1 MRFKNIILSFLLVLT
16 VSSLTRANDPGM
28 RSSLRVTLEQLN
40 RLKKVF
46 KTAPLSPSLKT
57 LENSD
62 SLPIPKDLDKSQLV
76 EEVLSQ
82 DTPESQPPKS
92 NLSVLQSLYVK
103 SDRIII
109 YSIGDDPTIVVDAE
123 KEPGMTNITLQGV
136 QIDPRFKL
144 FQNSDQTEPS
154 IGFVQ
159 VNAIA
164 PSNSEDMTTASV
176 EISIKTDHKNW
187 QLIPRQGGFLL
198 SKSDSPVNSD
208 ISSIISEPTS
218 PEVSQVISKTVSN
231 ADPAL
236 DQGMTIDSGIPSVNE
251 LVPSTKSESVVENP
265 VTPVQAVED
274 NLPVQQSLQAKI
286 SETLP
291 PDVTNTESFFKSS
304 IPTERPSTEI
314 SQTVDYPVPLSQPDN
329 SDIPE
334 NSMEI
339 TPTQEES
346 VEENI
351 PTESYTTV
359 AVPEITTPLSRH
371 PIRLVNLTTANQLKT
386 GESYASYGQTQTL
399 RGGFGTGNQTYYTYS
414 DWGLTDNL
422 QVGWAWMLNDDPT
435 YNEINGVNI
444 PQQYQSMG
452 PNIKYRFYQDDHW
465 SLAILGALEQFQI
478 YSGPGLFNNY
488 ESPTVSNTLAG
499 TIQIPISYDV
509 TDNFQLTL
517 SPGVN
522 IFSNSLNGVP
532 FYGTILNLG
541 AGANWQV
548 ADNLSLFANTTIPF
562 TGGNAFNT
570 SRQFS
575 KQIIWSVG
583 GTLAF
588 NKAIAV
594 ELHFSNSFGGTPT
607 TGLLTLPTASNEI
620 LLGGS
625 FILIPS
631 AKEKRDDIVLSDR
644 NERLLFDWFTLTTP
658 YVLPTDDYGL
668 RLAGDSGGTIGG
680 SISYGFLQD
689 YQIDLAFSSIG
700 GFDTSTVLGSQ
711 QGTNTQ
717 WRLGGKLIYLNQSE
731 GDPFSI
737 SGRLT
742 FGRDFGN
749 KQGYMMVEFPMMYE
763 LNPQWAFLFSP
774 KTAINGGNTPVGI
787 GLGVNYQ
794 MIPEVQLIGEVT
806 PIVTGER
813 TVWAAGIRI
822 FPVKNI
828 AIDLLGT
835 NSTSQFD
842 LGELIA
848 EPGTRFSASIQWRR

>member
-1 MRFKNIILSFLLVLT
+1 MRFKSLILSLLLMLM
-16 VSSLTRANDPGM
+16 VSSLTRAEDPRTGT
-28 RSSLRVTLEQLN
+28 SLRITLDRLN
-40 RLKKVF
+40 RLKKE
-46 KTAPLSPSLKT
+46 LKT
-57 LENSD
+57 NPLLSSMPNPEISD
-62 SLPIPKDLDKSQLV
+62 SSTSSEDLDKSQLV
-76 EEVLSQ
+76 QDVFSKNSLKSQ
-82 DTPESQPPKS
+82 SGETRT
-92 NLSVLQSLYVK
+92 SVLNSLYVK
-103 SDRIII
+103 STGLFV
-109 YSIGDDPTIVVDAE
+109 YSTGNEPILLIDAD
-123 KEPGMTNITLQGV
+123 KEPGSVHMTLRGTQL
-136 QIDPRFKL
+136 DPRFKL
-144 FQNSDQTEPS
+144 SQNSDQTDPS
-154 IGFVQ
+154 MGFVQ
-159 VNAIA
+159 VQAIA
-164 PSNSEDMTTASV
+164 PSNPEDMTTASV
-176 EISIKTDHKNW
+176 EVIIKTDHKNW

-198 SKSDSPVNSD
+198 SKLDSPVNPVNTD
-208 ISSIISEPTS
+208 ISSTIVEQTS
-218 PEVSQVISKTVSN
+218 PEVSPPMSVESLVAKEQFSSN
-231 ADPAL
+231 VA
-236 DQGMTIDSGIPSVNE
+236 QTIDEP
-251 LVPSTKSESVVENP
+251 VPSPSIVPENLDNPENSVESP
-265 VTPVQAVED
+265 TTPEQSVED
-274 NLPVQQSLQAKI
+274 NLPT
-286 SETLP
+286 ETSP
-291 PDVTNTESFFKSS
+291 TVT
-304 IPTERPSTEI
+304 
-314 SQTVDYPVPLSQPDN
+314 
-329 SDIPE
+329 
-334 NSMEI
+334 
-339 TPTQEES
+339 
-346 VEENI
+346 
-351 PTESYTTV
+351 
-359 AVPEITTPLSRH
+359 VPEITTPLSRQ
-371 PIRLVNLTTANQLKT
+371 PIRLLHLNTANQLKT

-422 QVGWAWMLNDDPT
+422 QVGWAWMENDDPT

-465 SLAILGALEQFQI
+465 SLAVLGALEQFQI
-478 YSGPGLFNNY
+478 YSGPGLFNNQ

-499 TIQIPISYDV
+499 TIQIPISYNV

-631 AKEKRDDIVLSDR
+631 AKEKRDNVVLSDR

-689 YQIDLAFSSIG
+689 YQLDFAMSSIS
-700 GFDTSTVLGSQ
+700 GFDTSTVLGEK

-717 WRLGGKLIYLNQSE
+717 WRFGGKLIYLNQSE

-763 LNPQWAFLFSP
+763 FNPQWAFLFSP

-813 TVWAAGIRI
+813 TVWAAGVRI
-822 FPVKNI
+822 FPAKNI

-848 EPGTRFSASIQWRR
+848 EPGTRFSASIQWRK

>member
-1 MRFKNIILSFLLVLT
+1 MRFKSLILSLLLMLI
-16 VSSLTRANDPGM
+16 VSDLTRADYPGM
-28 RSSLRVTLEQLN
+28 RASLKITLDRLN
-40 RLKKVF
+40 RLKNEF
-46 KTAPLSPSLKT
+46 KTNPLPFSRPNS
-57 LENSD
+57 EISD
-62 SLPIPKDLDKSQLV
+62 SSTSSEDLDKSQLV
-76 EEVLSQ
+76 QDIFSENSLKSQ
-82 DTPESQPPKS
+82 SSETRT
-92 NLSVLQSLYVK
+92 SVLNSLYVK
-103 SDRIII
+103 STGLFV
-109 YSIGDDPTIVVDAE
+109 YSTGNEPTVLIDAD
-123 KEPGMTNITLQGV
+123 KEPGTVHITLWGTQLA
-136 QIDPRFKL
+136 PHFKL
-144 FQNSDQTEPS
+144 SQNSDQTDS
-154 IGFVQ
+154 FISFVQ
-159 VNAIA
+159 VQAIA
-164 PSNSEDMTTASV
+164 PSNPEDMTTASV
-176 EISIKTDHKNW
+176 EISVKTDHKNW
-187 QLIPRQGGFLL
+187 QLIPRQGGFFL

-208 ISSIISEPTS
+208 ISTIISEPTS
-218 PEVSQVISKTVSN
+218 QEVSQVISKTASN
-231 ADPAL
+231 AEPAL
-236 DQGMTIDSGIPSVNE
+236 DQRMTIDSGIPSVDE
-251 LVPSTKSESVVENP
+251 LVPSTKSESAVKNP

-274 NLPVQQSLQAKI
+274 NSPIQQSPQAKI

-291 PDVTNTESFFKSS
+291 PDVTNTESSFKSS
-304 IPTERPSTEI
+304 IPTEQPSTEI
-314 SQTVDYPVPLSQPDN
+314 SQTVDDPVPLSRPDN
-329 SDIPE
+329 SDVPE

-346 VEENI
+346 VEDNI
-351 PTESYTTV
+351 PIESYTTV
-359 AVPEITTPLSRH
+359 TIPEITTPLSRH

-386 GESYASYGQTQTL
+386 GESYASYGQTQTIQ
-399 RGGFGTGNQTYYTYS
+399 GGKGTGNQTYYTYS

-541 AGANWQV
+541 AGASWQV

-625 FILIPS
+625 FIMIPS

-658 YVLPTDDYGL
+658 YVLLTDDYGL
-668 RLAGDSGGTIGG
+668 RLAGDSRGSIGG
-680 SISYGFLQD
+680 SMSYGFLQD
-689 YQIDLAFSSIG
+689 YQIDFAMSSIG
-700 GFDTSTVLGSQ
+700 GFDTRSVLDKR
-711 QGTNTQ
+711 QGTNVQ
-717 WRLGGKLIYLNQSE
+717 WRFGGKTVLLNQLD

-787 GLGVNYQ
+787 GLGANYQ
-794 MIPEVQLIGEVT
+794 IIPEVQFIGEVT
-806 PIVTGER
+806 PIITGER
-813 TVWAAGIRI
+813 TVWAAGVRI
-822 FPVKNI
+822 FPAKNI